1 MKYEQEIRI
10 GILLDDSVEL
20 TLKEICHT
28 CHVSADVVLELVE
41 AGILEPRNSEHGEWW
56 FTGHAIERIERA
68 LNLQQDLDINLAGVA
83 LVLDLLD
90 EIDHLRERVQI
101 LEVE

>member
-10 GILLDDSVEL
+10 GILLDESVEL

-28 CHVSADVVLELVE
+28 CHVSADVVMELVE
-41 AGILEPRNSEHGEWW
+41 AGILDPCNSEHGEWW

-90 EIDHLRERVQI
+90 EIDHLRERVRV
-101 LEVE
+101 LEIE